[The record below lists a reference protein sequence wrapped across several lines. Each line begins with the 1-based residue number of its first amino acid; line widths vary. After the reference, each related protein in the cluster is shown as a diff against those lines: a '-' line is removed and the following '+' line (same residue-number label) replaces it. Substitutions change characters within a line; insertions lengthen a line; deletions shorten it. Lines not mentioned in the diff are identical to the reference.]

1 MNAYDVI
8 IMPWLTEKTMEART
22 TQNRLEFI
30 VRRAATK
37 KQIARAVETIFEVEV
52 DSVNVRNT
60 KHGKHAS
67 VRLAEG
73 YDAEDAAMRLGALR
87 GEELW
92 VREFVHSA
100 RIITTVSCVKSPIP
114 WCKQNATRYGRGW
127 WGYRIGSLTCPHRT
141 IGS

>member
-1 MNAYDVI
+1 MDAYDVI

-30 VRRAATK
+30 VLRAATK

-73 YDAEDAAMRLGALR
+73 YDAEDAAMRLGAL
-87 GEELW
+87 
-92 VREFVHSA
+92 
-100 RIITTVSCVKSPIP
+100 
-114 WCKQNATRYGRGW
+114 
-127 WGYRIGSLTCPHRT
+127 
-141 IGS
+141 

>member
-37 KQIARAVETIFEVEV
+37 KQISRAVETIFEVEV

-73 YDAEDAAMRLGALR
+73 YDAEDAAMRLGAL
-87 GEELW
+87 
-92 VREFVHSA
+92 
-100 RIITTVSCVKSPIP
+100 
-114 WCKQNATRYGRGW
+114 
-127 WGYRIGSLTCPHRT
+127 
-141 IGS
+141 

>member
-22 TQNRLEFI
+22 TQYRLEFI

-73 YDAEDAAMRLGALR
+73 YDAEDAAMRLGAL
-87 GEELW
+87 
-92 VREFVHSA
+92 
-100 RIITTVSCVKSPIP
+100 
-114 WCKQNATRYGRGW
+114 
-127 WGYRIGSLTCPHRT
+127 
-141 IGS
+141 

>member
-1 MNAYDVI
+1 MAE
-8 IMPWLTEKTMEART
+8 PWLTEKTMEART

-30 VRRAATK
+30 VRRSATK

-73 YDAEDAAMRLGALR
+73 YDAEDAAMRLGAL
-87 GEELW
+87 
-92 VREFVHSA
+92 
-100 RIITTVSCVKSPIP
+100 
-114 WCKQNATRYGRGW
+114 
-127 WGYRIGSLTCPHRT
+127 
-141 IGS
+141 

>member
-52 DSVNVRNT
+52 DSVNVRNA

-73 YDAEDAAMRLGALR
+73 YDAEDAAMRLGAL
-87 GEELW
+87 
-92 VREFVHSA
+92 
-100 RIITTVSCVKSPIP
+100 
-114 WCKQNATRYGRGW
+114 
-127 WGYRIGSLTCPHRT
+127 
-141 IGS
+141 

>member
-37 KQIARAVETIFEVEV
+37 QQIARAIEIIFEVEV

-73 YDAEDAAMRLGALR
+73 YDAEDAAMRLGAL
-87 GEELW
+87 
-92 VREFVHSA
+92 
-100 RIITTVSCVKSPIP
+100 
-114 WCKQNATRYGRGW
+114 
-127 WGYRIGSLTCPHRT
+127 
-141 IGS
+141 

>member
-37 KQIARAVETIFEVEV
+37 KQIARAVETIVEVEV

-73 YDAEDAAMRLGALR
+73 YDAEDAAMRLGAL
-87 GEELW
+87 
-92 VREFVHSA
+92 
-100 RIITTVSCVKSPIP
+100 
-114 WCKQNATRYGRGW
+114 
-127 WGYRIGSLTCPHRT
+127 
-141 IGS
+141 

>member
-1 MNAYDVI
+1 
-8 IMPWLTEKTMEART
+8 MPWLTEKTMEART

-37 KQIARAVETIFEVEV
+37 QQIARAIETIFEVEV

-73 YDAEDAAMRLGALR
+73 YDAEDAAMRLGAL
-87 GEELW
+87 
-92 VREFVHSA
+92 
-100 RIITTVSCVKSPIP
+100 
-114 WCKQNATRYGRGW
+114 
-127 WGYRIGSLTCPHRT
+127 
-141 IGS
+141 